1 MVQLRNCD
9 SDPIAGLH
17 PLHHTGQHFV
27 ASKSARRMAHDFHQ
41 STDPGCINSMAQ
53 ARGTPRGRRGLSQCG
68 NDRVRHVVMT
78 DSRDGLPPLPVSDLS
93 SSLHCIEPLLL
104 PHPRFYQECWRQKGR
119 QCHGCRLS
127 SQPVTTSPRPS
138 SSPEHSAASCTP
150 LPGIKS
156 SQTRRSSRA
165 GWTPHS
171 PIPQNH
177 SLSWKWAGVA
187 ARRLPIGLCNV
198 NTLTEL
204 SS

>member
-27 ASKSARRMAHDFHQ
+27 ASKSAWRMAHDFHQ

-127 SQPVTTSPRPS
+127 SQPVTTIPPHLARHCPAS
-138 SSPEHSAASCTP
+138 SHHKQDDPAERVGPH
-150 LPGIKS
+150 
-156 SQTRRSSRA
+156 TRRFPKTTHCLGNGPVWRLEGSRSVSA
-165 GWTPHS
+165 TSTP
-171 PIPQNH
+171 
-177 SLSWKWAGVA
+177 
-187 ARRLPIGLCNV
+187 
-198 NTLTEL
+198 
-204 SS
+204 